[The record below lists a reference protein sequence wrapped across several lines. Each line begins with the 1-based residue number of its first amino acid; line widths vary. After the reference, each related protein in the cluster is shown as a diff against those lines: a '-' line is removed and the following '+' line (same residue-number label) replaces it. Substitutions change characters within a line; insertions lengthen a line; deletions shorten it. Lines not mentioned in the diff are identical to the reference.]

1 MHILSKSTYIKGLQC
16 EKALYMQKKHPYLR
30 DKLSIE
36 QRAKFQRGTD
46 VGVLAHEVFPG
57 GIDMSPNAP
66 SQFPKKAAET
76 LANLS
81 NPEVKV
87 MYEAVF
93 QFNDTLIMLDI
104 LVRDGDRW
112 LAVEVKSSMRLSDTY
127 YNDAAL
133 QYYVLHGCGVPL
145 SDFRLMYLN
154 GDYVKDGPIDVQ
166 QLFKMESVMDYVV
179 EREAFVAKNVERLK
193 AVVALPHSPVVNI
206 GTQCH
211 NPYPCDFQG
220 HCWKLIPKNSFLFTT
235 AMDDEMLFQSYFN
248 GVNTNA
254 KMLQQVEPDSEEAHQ
269 IDALETNS
277 YYIDYK
283 TLYSLA
289 PQPKPKSVAFLN
301 LLLNRPAVPE
311 LDGTRPYEE
320 MILAF
325 ALQGEHEFDA
335 AIDPSLR
342 TSQRGDDMAAV
353 SILRRDD
360 MAAGTGQRR
369 DDMAAGTGQ
378 REKCFAFDEVN
389 DMAAEGCFVWDCFE
403 DHSRWKKAIPL
414 LIEKLSHYELI
425 VCFTPQNL
433 STTLLRHEII
443 QNQTIGYKV
452 FNLYDILQEA
462 RFYHPAI
469 KRGLTLQRLETAL
482 FGEAKL
488 FEHSRI
494 IVEATSNDL
503 LGYQQAREDLITENE
518 IVAKTYQLLFK

>member
-57 GIDMSPNAP
+57 GVDMSPNSP
-66 SQFPKKAAET
+66 SQFPKKAQET
-76 LANLS
+76 WDNLS
-81 NPEVKV
+81 NPMINV

-93 QFNDTLIMLDI
+93 QYNDTLIMLDM
-104 LVRDGDRW
+104 LVREGDRW

-154 GDYVKDGPIDVQ
+154 GDYVKDGPIDVK
-166 QLFKMESVMDYVV
+166 QLFKMESVMEYVV
-179 EREAFVAKNVERLK
+179 ECEAFVAKNVERLK

-206 GTQCH
+206 GTQCQ

-220 HCWKLIPKNSFLFTT
+220 HCWKLVPKNSYLFTT
-235 AMDDEMLFQSYFN
+235 AMDEATLFQNYFN

-254 KMLQQVEPDSEEAHQ
+254 KMLQQLDPNSEEAHQ
-269 IDALETNS
+269 IEALETSS

-289 PQPKPKSVAFLN
+289 PQPKPKSVAYLN
-301 LLLNRPAVPE
+301 LLLHRPAVPE

-325 ALQGEHEFDA
+325 ALQGEHEPIA
-335 AIDPSLR
+335 AIDPMPP
-342 TSQRGDDMAAV
+342 TNQH
-353 SILRRDD
+353 RD
-360 MAAGTGQRR
+360 
-369 DDMAAGTGQ
+369 
-378 REKCFAFDEVN
+378 N
-389 DMAAEGCFVWDCFE
+389 MAAEGSFVWDCFD
-403 DHSRWKKAIPL
+403 DHSRWKEAVPL
-414 LIEKLSHYELI
+414 LVEKLSHYELI

-443 QNQTIGYKV
+443 RNQTVGYKI
-452 FNLYDILQEA
+452 FNLFDVLQEA

-469 KRGLTLQRLETAL
+469 KRGLTLQGLETAL
-482 FGEAKL
+482 FGEVNL

-494 IVEATSNDL
+494 LLEATSNDL
-503 LGYQQAREDLITENE
+503 LSYQQAREDLIAENE
-518 IVAKTYQLLFK
+518 TVAKTYQQLFK

>member
-57 GIDMSPNAP
+57 GIDMSPNSP
-66 SQFPKKAAET
+66 SQFPKKVAET
-76 LANLS
+76 WKNLS
-81 NPEVKV
+81 DPEIEV

-93 QFNDTLIMLDI
+93 QYNDTLIMLDM
-104 LVRDGDRW
+104 LVRDDDKW
-112 LAVEVKSSMRLSDTY
+112 LAVEVKSSLRLSDTY

-154 GDYVKDGPIDVQ
+154 SDYVKNGPIDVH
-166 QLFKMESVMDYVV
+166 QLFKMESVMEYVF
-179 EREAFVAKNVERLK
+179 EREKFVAENVERLK
-193 AVVALPHSPVVNI
+193 AVVALPHSPVINI

-220 HCWKLIPKNSFLFTT
+220 HCWKLIPKNSFLFIT
-235 AMDDEMLFQSYFN
+235 AMDDEKLFQCYFN

-254 KMLQQVEPDSEEAHQ
+254 KMLQQVEPNSEEAHQ
-269 IDALETNS
+269 IEALETNS

-289 PQPKPKSVAFLN
+289 PQPKPKSIAYLN
-301 LLLNRPAVPE
+301 LFLNRPAVPE
-311 LDGTRPYEE
+311 LDGTKPYEE

-325 ALQGEHEFDA
+325 ALQGEHE
-335 AIDPSLR
+335 P
-342 TSQRGDDMAAV
+342 
-353 SILRRDD
+353 
-360 MAAGTGQRR
+360 
-369 DDMAAGTGQ
+369 
-378 REKCFAFDEVN
+378 
-389 DMAAEGCFVWDCFE
+389 EGCSVWDCFE
-403 DHSRWKKAIPL
+403 DHSRWKDAVDL
-414 LIEKLSHYELI
+414 LVEKLSHYELI

-443 QNQTIGYKV
+443 QNQTVGYKI
-452 FNLYDILQEA
+452 FNLFEVLQQA
-462 RFYHPAI
+462 HFYHPAI
-469 KRGLTLQRLETAL
+469 KRGLTLQCLETAL
-482 FGEAKL
+482 LGEAKL

-494 IVEATSNDL
+494 LLEATSNDL
-503 LGYQQAREDLITENE
+503 IGYQQAREDLIAENE
-518 IVAKTYQLLFK
+518 IVAKSYQTLFF

>member
-1 MHILSKSTYIKGLQC
+1 
-16 EKALYMQKKHPYLR
+16 MQKKHPYLR

-46 VGVLAHEVFPG
+46 VGVLAHEVFPNG
-57 GIDMSPNAP
+57 VDMSPNSP
-66 SQFPKKAAET
+66 SQFPKKVQET
-76 LANLS
+76 WNNLS

-93 QFNDTLIMLDI
+93 QYNDTLIMLDMLI
-104 LVRDGDRW
+104 RDGDSW

-145 SDFRLMYLN
+145 SDFRLMYLSS
-154 GDYVKDGPIDVQ
+154 DYVKNGPIDAQ
-166 QLFKMESVMDYVV
+166 QLFKMESVMEYVV
-179 EREAFVAKNVERLK
+179 EREGFVTQNVERLK
-193 AVVALPHSPVVNI
+193 AVVALPHSPVINI

-211 NPYPCDFQG
+211 DPYPCDFQG

-235 AMDDEMLFQSYFN
+235 AMDDEALFQNYFN

-254 KMLQQVEPDSEEAHQ
+254 KMLQQIEPDSEEAHQ
-269 IDALETNS
+269 IEALETNS

-289 PQPKPKSVAFLN
+289 PQPKPKSVAYLN
-301 LLLNRPAVPE
+301 LLLHRPAVPE

-325 ALQGEHEFDA
+325 ALQGEYEQDA
-335 AIDPSLR
+335 AIDPKLH
-342 TSQRGDDMAAV
+342 TYP
-353 SILRRDD
+353 RRDD
-360 MAAGTGQRR
+360 MAAGTDQHR
-369 DDMAAGTGQ
+369 DDLTT
-378 REKCFAFDEVN
+378 EN
-389 DMAAEGCFVWDCFE
+389 CFVWDCFE
-403 DHSRWKKAIPL
+403 NHEVWKESIDL
-414 LIEKLSHYELI
+414 LIEKLSHYEQI

-443 QNQTIGYKV
+443 QNQTVGYKI
-452 FNLYDILQEA
+452 FNLFEVLQQA
-462 RFYHPAI
+462 HFYHPAI
-469 KRGLTLQRLETAL
+469 KRGLTLQHLETAL
-482 FGEAKL
+482 FSETKL

-494 IVEATSNDL
+494 LLEATSNDL
-503 LGYQQAREDLITENE
+503 LSYQQAREDLIVENE

>member
-57 GIDMSPNAP
+57 GVDMSPNSP
-66 SQFPKKAAET
+66 SQFPKKVQET
-76 LANLS
+76 WNNLS

-93 QFNDTLIMLDI
+93 QYNDTLIMLDMI
-104 LVRDGDRW
+104 VRDGDKW
-112 LAVEVKSSMRLSDTY
+112 LAVEVKSSLRLSDTY

-145 SDFRLMYLN
+145 SDFKLMYLN
-154 GDYVKDGPIDVQ
+154 GDYVKNGPIDVN
-166 QLFKMESVMDYVV
+166 QLFKMESVMEYVI
-179 EREAFVAKNVERLK
+179 EREAFVAENVERLK
-193 AVVALPHSPVVNI
+193 KVVALPHSPLVNI
-206 GTQCH
+206 GTQCN

-220 HCWKLIPKNSFLFTT
+220 HCWKHIPKNSFLFTT
-235 AMDDEMLFQSYFN
+235 AMDDEAMFQYYFN
-248 GVNTNA
+248 GVNSNA
-254 KMLQQVEPDSEEAHQ
+254 KMLQQIDPDSEEAHQ
-269 IDALETNS
+269 IEALDTNS

-289 PQPKPKSVAFLN
+289 PQPRPKSIAYLN
-301 LLLNRPAVPE
+301 LLLHRPAVPE
-311 LDGTRPYEE
+311 LDGTKPYEE

-325 ALQGEHEFDA
+325 ALQGKHEPSA
-335 AIDPSLR
+335 AMSSL
-342 TSQRGDDMAAV
+342 QGQ
-353 SILRRDD
+353 
-360 MAAGTGQRR
+360 AGG
-369 DDMAAGTGQ
+369 MGS
-378 REKCFAFDEVN
+378 
-389 DMAAEGCFVWDCFE
+389 MAAEGCFVWDCFE
-403 DHSRWKKAIPL
+403 NHGLWKEAIDL
-414 LIEKLSHYELI
+414 LIEKLSHYELV

-433 STTLLRHEII
+433 TTTLLRHEII
-443 QNQTIGYKV
+443 QNQTVGYKV
-452 FNLYDILQEA
+452 FNLFDVLQEA
-462 RFYHPAI
+462 HFYHPAI

-482 FGEAKL
+482 FSDVKL

-494 IVEATSNDL
+494 LLEATSNDL
-503 LGYQQAREDLITENE
+503 IGYQQAREDLIVENE

>member
-1 MHILSKSTYIKGLQC
+1 
-16 EKALYMQKKHPYLR
+16 MQKKHPYLR

-57 GIDMSPNAP
+57 GIDMSPNSP
-66 SQFPKKAAET
+66 SQFPKKAQET
-76 LANLS
+76 MANLS

-93 QFNDTLIMLDI
+93 QYNDTLIMLDM
-104 LVRDGDRW
+104 LVRDGDKW
-112 LAVEVKSSMRLSDTY
+112 LAVEVKSSLRLSDTY

-145 SDFRLMYLN
+145 SDFKLMYLN
-154 GDYVKDGPIDVQ
+154 GDYVKEGSIDMH
-166 QLFKMESVMDYVV
+166 QLFKMESVIGYVI
-179 EREAFVAKNVERLK
+179 EREAFVAGNVERLK
-193 AVVALPHSPVVNI
+193 KVVALPHSPLVDI

-235 AMDDEMLFQSYFN
+235 AIDDETLFQNYFN

-254 KMLQQVEPDSEEAHQ
+254 KMLQRVEPDSEEAHQ
-269 IDALETNS
+269 IEALETNS

-289 PQPKPKSVAFLN
+289 PQPKPKSVAYLN
-301 LLLNRPAVPE
+301 LLLHRPAVPE
-311 LDGTRPYEE
+311 LDGTKPYEE

-325 ALQGEHEFDA
+325 ALKGEYEHGA
-335 AIDPSLR
+335 AIDPIPP
-342 TSQRGDDMAAV
+342 TIPHG
-353 SILRRDD
+353 DD
-360 MAAGTGQRR
+360 MAAGTCQRR
-369 DDMAAGTGQ
+369 
-378 REKCFAFDEVN
+378 KCSAFDVVN
-389 DMAAEGCFVWDCFE
+389 DMAAAEGCFVWDCFE
-403 DHSRWKKAIPL
+403 DHSRWKEAIPL

-433 STTLLRHEII
+433 TTTLLRHEII
-443 QNQTIGYKV
+443 QNQTVGYKV
-452 FNLYDILQEA
+452 FNLFEVLQQA
-462 RFYHPAI
+462 LFYHPAI
-469 KRGLTLQRLETAL
+469 KRGLTLQHLETAL
-482 FGEAKL
+482 FGEANL

-494 IVEATSNDL
+494 LLEATSKDL
-503 LGYQQAREDLITENE
+503 LSYQQAREDLITENE
-518 IVAKTYQLLFK
+518 IVAKTYQQLFM

>member
-36 QRAKFQRGTD
+36 QRARFQRGTD

-57 GIDMSPNAP
+57 GIDMSPNSP
-66 SQFPKKAAET
+66 SQFPKKAQET
-76 LANLS
+76 MDNLS
-81 NPEVKV
+81 NPEVNV

-93 QFNDTLIMLDI
+93 QHNDTLIMLDI

-112 LAVEVKSSMRLSDTY
+112 LAVEVKSSLRLSDTY

-154 GDYVKDGPIDVQ
+154 GDYVKDGPIDVK
-166 QLFKMESVMDYVV
+166 QLFKMESVMNYVV
-179 EREAFVAKNVERLK
+179 EREAFVAQNVERLK

-235 AMDDEMLFQSYFN
+235 AMDDEALFQSYFN

-254 KMLQQVEPDSEEAHQ
+254 KMLQVLDPDSEEAHQ
-269 IDALETNS
+269 IEALETNS

-301 LLLNRPAVPE
+301 LLLDRPAVPE

-325 ALQGEHEFDA
+325 ALQGEHEPETDL
-335 AIDPSLR
+335 SLR
-342 TSQRGDDMAAV
+342 TVIADADPQSPSPMV
-353 SILRRDD
+353 
-360 MAAGTGQRR
+360 TP
-369 DDMAAGTGQ
+369 
-378 REKCFAFDEVN
+378 N
-389 DMAAEGCFVWDCFE
+389 CFVWDCFD
-403 DHSRWKKAIPL
+403 DHSRWKEAIGL
-414 LIEKLSHYELI
+414 LIEKLSRYELI

-433 STTLLRHEII
+433 TTTLLRHEII
-443 QNQTIGYKV
+443 QNQNVGYKI
-452 FNLYDILQEA
+452 FNLYEVLQEA
-462 RFYHPAI
+462 HFYHPAI

-482 FGEAKL
+482 FDEAKL

-494 IVEATSNDL
+494 LLEATSNDL
-503 LGYQQAREDLITENE
+503 IGYQQAREDLITENKV
-518 IVAKTYQLLFK
+518 VANTYQHLFK

>member
-46 VGVLAHEVFPG
+46 VGLLAHEVFPG
-57 GIDMSPNAP
+57 GIDMSPNSP
-66 SQFPKKAAET
+66 SQFPKKAQET
-76 LANLS
+76 WDNLS
-81 NPEVKV
+81 NPSVNV

-93 QFNDTLIMLDI
+93 QYNDTLIMLDI

-112 LAVEVKSSMRLSDTY
+112 LAVEVKSSLRLSDTY

-133 QYYVLHGCGVPL
+133 QYYVLKGCGVPL

-166 QLFKMESVMDYVV
+166 QLFKMESVMEYVV
-179 EREAFVAKNVERLK
+179 DREGYVAKNVERLK
-193 AVVALPHSPVVNI
+193 AVVALPHAPLVDI
-206 GTQCH
+206 GTQC
-211 NPYPCDFQG
+211 NAPYPCDFQG
-220 HCWKLIPKNSFLFTT
+220 HCWKHVPKNSFLFTT
-235 AMDDEMLFQSYFN
+235 AIDDETLFHDYFN

-254 KMLQQVEPDSEEAHQ
+254 KMLQQLDPDSEETRQ
-269 IDALETNS
+269 IEALETNS

-283 TLYSLA
+283 TLYSLS
-289 PQPKPKSVAFLN
+289 PQPKPKSVVYLN

-311 LDGTRPYEE
+311 LDGTKPYEE

-325 ALQGEHEFDA
+325 ALQGKHEQDA
-335 AIDPSLR
+335 AIDSPPP
-342 TSQRGDDMAAV
+342 TYP
-353 SILRRDD
+353 RR
-360 MAAGTGQRR
+360 
-369 DDMAAGTGQ
+369 
-378 REKCFAFDEVN
+378 N
-389 DMAAEGCFVWDCFE
+389 DMAADGCFVWDCFE
-403 DHSRWKKAIPL
+403 DHSRWKEAIDL

-433 STTLLRHEII
+433 TTTLLRHEII
-443 QNQTIGYKV
+443 RNQTVGYKI
-452 FNLYDILQEA
+452 FNLFEVLQEA

-469 KRGLTLQRLETAL
+469 KRGLTLQRLENAL
-482 FGEAKL
+482 FSEAKL

-494 IVEATSNDL
+494 LLEATSNDL
-503 LGYQQAREDLITENE
+503 IGYQQAREDLITENE
-518 IVAKTYQLLFK
+518 IVAKTYQHLFR

>member
-1 MHILSKSTYIKGLQC
+1 
-16 EKALYMQKKHPYLR
+16 MQKKHPYLR

-104 LVRDGDRW
+104 LVREGDRW

-154 GDYVKDGPIDVQ
+154 GDYVKDGSIDVQ

-179 EREAFVAKNVERLK
+179 EREGFVAKNVERLK

-235 AMDDEMLFQSYFN
+235 AMDDELLFQSYFN

-269 IDALETNS
+269 IEALETNS

-325 ALQGEHEFDA
+325 ALQGGHEFDA
-335 AIDPSLR
+335 AIDPRLR
-342 TSQRGDDMAAV
+342 TSLRGDDMAAT
-353 SILRRDD
+353 D
-360 MAAGTGQRR
+360 
-369 DDMAAGTGQ
+369 
-378 REKCFAFDEVN
+378 
-389 DMAAEGCFVWDCFE
+389 GCFVWDCFE
-403 DHSRWKKAIPL
+403 DHSRWKEAILL

-494 IVEATSNDL
+494 LVEATSNDL

>member
-57 GIDMSPNAP
+57 GVDMSPNSP
-66 SQFPKKAAET
+66 SQFPKKVQET
-76 LANLS
+76 MANLS

-93 QFNDTLIMLDI
+93 QYNDTLIMLDM
-104 LVRDGDRW
+104 LVRDGDKW
-112 LAVEVKSSMRLSDTY
+112 LAVEVKSSLRLSDTY

-145 SDFRLMYLN
+145 SDFKLMYLDGN
-154 GDYVKDGPIDVQ
+154 YVKNGPIDVN
-166 QLFKMESVMDYVV
+166 QLFKMESVMEYVV
-179 EREAFVAKNVERLK
+179 EREAFVAENVERLK
-193 AVVALPHSPVVNI
+193 KVVALPHSPLVNI
-206 GTQCH
+206 GTQCN

-220 HCWKLIPKNSFLFTT
+220 HCWKHIPKNSFLFTT
-235 AMDDEMLFQSYFN
+235 AMDDEAMFQYYFN
-248 GVNTNA
+248 GVNSNA
-254 KMLQQVEPDSEEAHQ
+254 KMLQQIDPDSEEVHQ
-269 IDALETNS
+269 IEALETNS

-289 PQPKPKSVAFLN
+289 PQPKPKSIAYLN
-301 LLLNRPAVPE
+301 LLLHRPAVPE
-311 LDGTRPYEE
+311 LDGTKPYEE

-325 ALQGEHEFDA
+325 ALQGKHEPSA
-335 AIDPSLR
+335 AMSSL
-342 TSQRGDDMAAV
+342 QGQ
-353 SILRRDD
+353 
-360 MAAGTGQRR
+360 AGG
-369 DDMAAGTGQ
+369 MGS
-378 REKCFAFDEVN
+378 
-389 DMAAEGCFVWDCFE
+389 MAAEGCFVWDCFE
-403 DHSRWKKAIPL
+403 NHGLWKEAIDL
-414 LIEKLSHYELI
+414 LIEKLSHYELV

-433 STTLLRHEII
+433 TTTLLRHEII
-443 QNQTIGYKV
+443 QNQTVGYKV
-452 FNLYDILQEA
+452 FNLFDVLQEA
-462 RFYHPAI
+462 HFYHPAI

-482 FGEAKL
+482 FSDVKL

-494 IVEATSNDL
+494 LLEATSNDL
-503 LGYQQAREDLITENE
+503 IGYQQAREDLIVENE

>member
-1 MHILSKSTYIKGLQC
+1 
-16 EKALYMQKKHPYLR
+16 MQKKHPYLR

-57 GIDMSPNAP
+57 GIDMSPNSP
-66 SQFPKKAAET
+66 SQFPKKVQET
-76 LANLS
+76 WNNLS
-81 NPEVKV
+81 NPEVNV

-93 QFNDTLIMLDI
+93 QYNDTLIMLDI
-104 LVRDGDRW
+104 LVRDGNRW
-112 LAVEVKSSMRLSDTY
+112 LAVEVKSSLRLSDTY

-154 GDYVKDGPIDVQ
+154 GDYVKDGPIDVD
-166 QLFKMESVMDYVV
+166 QLFKMESVIDYVV
-179 EREAFVAKNVERLK
+179 EREAFVSQNVERLK
-193 AVVALPHSPVVNI
+193 AVVSLPHSPVVNI
-206 GTQCH
+206 GTQCN

-235 AMDDEMLFQSYFN
+235 ATADETLFQHYFN

-254 KMLQQVEPDSEEAHQ
+254 KMLQLIEPDSEEAHQ
-269 IDALETNS
+269 IEALQTNS

-289 PQPKPKSVAFLN
+289 PQPKPKSIAYLN
-301 LLLNRPAVPE
+301 LLLHRPAMPE

-325 ALQGEHEFDA
+325 ALQGKFENDA
-335 AIDPSLR
+335 AIDPMLP
-342 TSQRGDDMAAV
+342 TYP
-353 SILRRDD
+353 LRDD
-360 MAAGTGQRR
+360 MAA
-369 DDMAAGTGQ
+369 DD
-378 REKCFAFDEVN
+378 
-389 DMAAEGCFVWDCFE
+389 CFVWDCFD
-403 DHSRWKKAIPL
+403 DHSRWKESINL

-443 QNQTIGYKV
+443 QNQTLGHKV
-452 FNLYDILQEA
+452 FNLFEVLQA
-462 RFYHPAI
+462 SHFYHPSI

-482 FGEAKL
+482 FSETKL

-494 IVEATSNDL
+494 LLEATSNDL
-503 LGYQQAREDLITENE
+503 IGYQQAREDLITENE
-518 IVAKTYQLLFK
+518 IIAKTYQLLFK

>member
-16 EKALYMQKKHPYLR
+16 EKALYMHKKHPYLR

-57 GIDMSPNAP
+57 GIDMTPASP
-66 SQFPKKAAET
+66 SQFPKKAQET
-76 LANLS
+76 WDNLS
-81 NPEVKV
+81 NPNVNV

-93 QFNDTLIMLDI
+93 QYNDTLIMLDI
-104 LVRDGDRW
+104 LVRDGDHW
-112 LAVEVKSSMRLSDTY
+112 LAVEVKSSLRLSDTY

-166 QLFKMESVMDYVV
+166 QLFKMESVMDYVI
-179 EREAFVAKNVERLK
+179 EREAFVAQNVERLK
-193 AVVALPHSPVVNI
+193 TVVSMPHSPLVDI
-206 GTQCH
+206 GAQC
-211 NPYPCDFQG
+211 NTPYPCDFQG
-220 HCWKLIPKNSFLFTT
+220 HCWKHVPKDSFLFTT
-235 AMDDEMLFQSYFN
+235 AMDDETLFHCYFN

-254 KMLQQVEPDSEEAHQ
+254 KMLQQLDPDSEEARQ
-269 IDALETNS
+269 IEALETNS

-283 TLYSLA
+283 TLYTLA
-289 PQPKPKSVAFLN
+289 PQPKPKSVAYLN

-311 LDGTRPYEE
+311 IDGTKPYEE

-325 ALQGEHEFDA
+325 ALQGQHEPSA
-335 AIDPSLR
+335 AMSSP
-342 TSQRGDDMAAV
+342 RGQEGGLGSMTAD
-353 SILRRDD
+353 
-360 MAAGTGQRR
+360 
-369 DDMAAGTGQ
+369 
-378 REKCFAFDEVN
+378 
-389 DMAAEGCFVWDCFE
+389 GCFVWDCFE
-403 DHSRWKKAIPL
+403 DHNRWRESIDL

-433 STTLLRHEII
+433 TTTLLRHEII
-443 QNQTIGYKV
+443 HNQTVGHKV
-452 FNLYDILQEA
+452 FNLYDVLQQTH
-462 RFYHPAI
+462 FYHPTI

-482 FGEAKL
+482 FSETKL

-494 IVEATSNDL
+494 LLEATSNDL
-503 LGYQQAREDLITENE
+503 IGYQHAREDLITENE
-518 IVAKTYQLLFK
+518 ALAKTYQLFFK

>member
-57 GIDMSPNAP
+57 GVDMSPNSP
-66 SQFPKKAAET
+66 SQFPKKVQET
-76 LANLS
+76 WDNLS

-93 QFNDTLIMLDI
+93 QYNDTLIMLDI
-104 LVRDGDRW
+104 LVRDGDKW
-112 LAVEVKSSMRLSDTY
+112 LAVEVKSSLRLSDTY

-154 GDYVKDGPIDVQ
+154 GDYVKDGAIDVQ
-166 QLFKMESVMDYVV
+166 QLFKMESVMEYAV

-193 AVVALPHSPVVNI
+193 AVVALPHSPVINI

-211 NPYPCDFQG
+211 TPYPCDFQG

-235 AMDDEMLFQSYFN
+235 AMDDEALFQSYFN

-254 KMLQQVEPDSEEAHQ
+254 KMLQQIEPNSEEAHQ
-269 IDALETNS
+269 IEALETNS

-283 TLYSLA
+283 ALYSLA

-320 MILAF
+320 MFLAF
-325 ALQGEHEFDA
+325 ALQGEHETD
-335 AIDPSLR
+335 
-342 TSQRGDDMAAV
+342 
-353 SILRRDD
+353 
-360 MAAGTGQRR
+360 
-369 DDMAAGTGQ
+369 
-378 REKCFAFDEVN
+378 
-389 DMAAEGCFVWDCFE
+389 GCLVWDCFE
-403 DHSRWKKAIPL
+403 DHSRWKEAIPL

-433 STTLLRHEII
+433 NTTLLRHEII
-443 QNQTIGYKV
+443 QNQTVGYKI

-462 RFYHPAI
+462 KFYHPAI

-494 IVEATSNDL
+494 LLEATSNDL
-503 LGYQQAREDLITENE
+503 ISYQQAREDLIAENE
-518 IVAKTYQLLFK
+518 IVAKTYQHLFK